1 MDGVNGTIFAY
12 GQTAAGKTFSM
23 FGNEQN
29 PGIITR
35 AVHDIFDKVRESK
48 FSEYLIR
55 GSYIE
60 LYNEDIRDLLAGG
73 KDGESEPGAIDLR
86 LKIAEDP
93 KIGPFVKGAVERVL
107 EKPEQVEVQCFSCL
121 HISRAMNPLFTTS
134 LSAHA
139 RPSFHNA
146 PLPASYHVHLRSICL
161 LFKF

>member
-1 MDGVNGTIFAY
+1 MIVHLIRTCVRLANILSVVLCQGMDGVNGTIFAY

-73 KDGESEPGAIDLR
+73 KDGESDPGAIDLR

-107 EKPEQVEVQCFSCL
+107 EKPEQV
-121 HISRAMNPLFTTS
+121 
-134 LSAHA
+134 
-139 RPSFHNA
+139 
-146 PLPASYHVHLRSICL
+146 Y
-161 LFKF
+161 